1 VQELTPQEK
10 AKKITVELFSLQSSP
25 PFEAM
30 LAEEVVQDY
39 VLQHLSVRKQEL
51 KEASLHLSA
60 GMGPLDSQD
69 EWRKQDAFAKADAT
83 VDEVLLTAKDTVLQM
98 PTKGQQFQDL
108 LEKMSALA
116 SAVSL
121 GEQLV
126 AWKALQALPLMK
138 SVASDVNAFM
148 DHILTESKKL
158 RKGRALFTTT
168 VLILALKLFKGG
180 DPDTVQNAKKLVRE
194 QTALIQGGKDS
205 MAESDIPL
213 PVRAL
218 ASNLLS

>member
-1 VQELTPQEK
+1 
-10 AKKITVELFSLQSSP
+10 
-25 PFEAM
+25 M
-30 LAEEVVQDY
+30 LSKHGLCE
-39 VLQHLSVRKQEL
+39 
-51 KEASLHLSA
+51 
-60 GMGPLDSQD
+60 
-69 EWRKQDAFAKADAT
+69 
-83 VDEVLLTAKDTVLQM
+83 
-98 PTKGQQFQDL
+98 
-108 LEKMSALA
+108 ALA

-158 RKGRALFTTT
+158 RKGRALFTTI

>member
-1 VQELTPQEK
+1 MDSDDAFAGLELALFKPRPTSTDAQSQPQPPQQVQELTPQEK

-83 VDEVLLTAKDTVLQM
+83 VDEVLLTAKDTVLKM

-108 LEKMSALA
+108 LEKMS
-116 SAVSL
+116 
-121 GEQLV
+121 V
-126 AWKALQALPLMK
+126 AICPDR
-138 SVASDVNAFM
+138 VYFC
-148 DHILTESKKL
+148 
-158 RKGRALFTTT
+158 
-168 VLILALKLFKGG
+168 VLIFVVLKRCWIVSCDVVKTWSL
-180 DPDTVQNAKKLVRE
+180 
-194 QTALIQGGKDS
+194 
-205 MAESDIPL
+205 
-213 PVRAL
+213 
-218 ASNLLS
+218 